1 MNKEIFISWSGPR
14 SKFVAEALYDWIP
27 RVIQSVNPWMSSE
40 DIRAGDRWFIEISKK
55 LEDSDFGIICITPE
69 NLTSPWLLFEA
80 GALAKTITDENFVC
94 PYLINLNPTDFQ
106 SPLNHFQSVKAT
118 KDDTFNLI
126 KSINNVLG
134 ADALNERILKDTFDR
149 FWPDLHSKLEDL
161 PSSEVEEEP
170 KRGDSDILSE
180 ILELVRSLTRSDDK
194 KPTIVRYVGEVPHI
208 VGGDN
213 SVIYRLSPEDVEFNE
228 EIENKINL
236 LDHQRDIF
244 KKKYNELKNNKAPK
258 HQLKEYELML
268 STIDNQLDH
277 WERQLQ

>member
-1 MNKEIFISWSGPR
+1 MKKEIFISWSGPQ
-14 SKFVAEALYDWIP
+14 SKFVAAALHDWIP

-40 DIRAGDRWFIEISKK
+40 NIRAGDRWFTEISKK
-55 LEDSDFGIICITPE
+55 LEITQFGIICVTPE

-80 GALAKTITDENFVC
+80 GALAKTITDENYVC

-180 ILELVRSLTRSDDK
+180 ILELVRSLTRSDAK
-194 KPTIVRYVGEVPHI
+194 KLTLSQIMAGKKYVGSTKARIIGHIPVP
-208 VGGDN
+208 GDLVV
-213 SVIYRLSPEDVEFNE
+213 SNE
-228 EIENKINL
+228 NISDDHDEEELIEKEKKDEGVQKYLDL
-236 LDHQRDIF
+236 L
-244 KKKYNELKNNKAPK
+244 
-258 HQLKEYELML
+258 
-268 STIDNQLDH
+268 
-277 WERQLQ
+277 